1 MNPKANRH
9 SGVTAMPVIETA
21 VGTKAEAGSAMPRGG
36 TMEGT
41 QLFLEFILKQGW
53 AKGHLRGV
61 FHIAIGRKVRTEEG
75 HLVAGGS
82 TWRELAAALKAVK
95 FDKSLVKELGADPEA
110 LSVRD
115 REKFWYAAIALS
127 GVGSSEAL
135 AQAERLATKLERSGW
150 YVDGFTAPVA
160 EARKPKKK

>member
-1 MNPKANRH
+1 MD
-9 SGVTAMPVIETA
+9 
-21 VGTKAEAGSAMPRGG
+21 
-36 TMEGT
+36 GT
-41 QLFLEFILKQGW
+41 QLFLEFVLKQGW

-61 FHIAIGRKVRTEEG
+61 FHIAIGRKVLTEDG
-75 HLVAGGS
+75 QVVAGGT

-135 AQAERLATKLERSGW
+135 AQAERLAVKLERSGW
-150 YVDGFTAPVA
+150 YVEGFSAPVG
-160 EARKPKKK
+160 ETKKPKKK